1 MICFFYFIH
10 LNNVILIILNIVNV
24 LTFMDKK
31 NILSVKNLEK
41 IYTSKEASTTHAL
54 NNLNLDVKE
63 GEIFGL
69 LGPNGAGKTT
79 FINILAGTV
88 IKTSG
93 QVNVW
98 GFDLDKNP
106 RQVRASVGIVPQEV
120 NLDPF
125 FSPRKLLEL
134 QAGLYGIKKKNRIT
148 DTILRL
154 VSLEKQADSYARSLS
169 GGMKRRLLVAKA
181 LVHQPPII
189 FLDEPTAGVDVQLRK
204 NLWKNVKSLNEQGV
218 TIILTTH
225 YLEEAEE
232 MCDRIAILNKGNMVA
247 LDSTKNLLDKIQT
260 KKVTVK
266 TDKKIDIKDGD
277 LESLKIISNLENEIC
292 VSYEKNTINI
302 EELINLIKR
311 DNAKIKDISTDDG
324 DLEDVFLRLIKN

>member
-1 MICFFYFIH
+1 MEQ
-10 LNNVILIILNIVNV
+10 
-24 LTFMDKK
+24 K
-31 NILSVKNLEK
+31 NILSVKNLKK
-41 IYTSKEASTTHAL
+41 IYLNKQTEDNHAL
-54 NNLNLDVKE
+54 NDLNLDVKE

-88 IKTSG
+88 IKTAG

-134 QAGLYGIKKKNRIT
+134 QAGLYGIKEKDRIT
-148 DTILRL
+148 DTILKL
-154 VSLEKQADSYARSLS
+154 VSLEKQANSYARSLS
-169 GGMKRRLLVAKA
+169 GGMKRRLLMAKA
-181 LVHQPPII
+181 LVHQPPIV
-189 FLDEPTAGVDVQLRK
+189 FLDEPTAGVDVELRQ
-204 NLWKNVKSLNEQGV
+204 NLWKNVRLLNDLGV

-232 MCDRIAILNKGNMVA
+232 MCDRIAILNKGNIVA
-247 LDSTKNLLDKIQT
+247 LDSTKNLLDRIQT
-260 KKVTVK
+260 KKVTFK
-266 TDKKIDIKDGD
+266 TDKIIYIKDED
-277 LESLKIISNLENEIC
+277 INSLKVISKLDTEIC
-292 VSYEKNTINI
+292 VSYEKSKIHM
-302 EELINLIKR
+302 EELINLIKKNNVR
-311 DNAKIKDISTDDG
+311 IIDISTDDG